1 MIFICYSWA
10 DAEIVHYLKRQLTY
24 VGCNAWIDSE
34 HLDLDAPL
42 EDQIRQALY
51 ESSCVLL
58 FDSPNSRNSKWVR
71 RELDWAQ
78 GAGIDI
84 VSWPIKNTEERLEGL
99 AMRDR
104 ISKWCPRIRRA
115 SRRTT
120 PL

>member
-24 VGCNAWIDSE
+24 MGCNAWIDSE

-84 VSWPIKNTEERLEGL
+84 VSWPIKNAEGRLEG
-99 AMRDR
+99 
-104 ISKWCPRIRRA
+104 A
-115 SRRTT
+115 SYAL
-120 PL
+120 PDQQVASALLY

>member
-10 DAEIVHYLKRQLTY
+10 DAEIVHCLKRQLTY

-34 HLDLDAPL
+34 RLDLDAPL

-84 VSWPIKNTEERLEGL
+84 VSWPIKNTEERLEG
-99 AMRDR
+99 
-104 ISKWCPRIRRA
+104 A
-115 SRRTT
+115 SYAR
-120 PL
+120 PDQQVVSALY